1 MHVCARAYTDI
12 VTHTQEATMLNDR
25 DWQLT
30 SQHAGVLVRA
40 GYLSAV
46 LCAADEADGDWE
58 LYDDLNFNVPFD
70 PYADDPE

>member
-1 MHVCARAYTDI
+1 
-12 VTHTQEATMLNDR
+12 MLNDR

-30 SQHAGVLVRA
+30 SQHVGVLVHA
-40 GYLSAV
+40 VDLSAV
-46 LCAADEADGDWE
+46 LRAADEADGDWE

>member
-1 MHVCARAYTDI
+1 
-12 VTHTQEATMLNDR
+12 MLNDR

-30 SQHAGVLVRA
+30 SQHAGVLVHA
-40 GYLSAV
+40 GDISAV
-46 LCAADEADGDWE
+46 LRAADDADEADNGDWE